1 MKKENNTGLGYWLAL
16 AFIAAALWVA
26 LIIAK
31 VIGAVRISWPAALLS
46 CFWISAAVIA
56 AGIFVIVGGDKL
68 GKIARKLKK
77 RRHQREMIR
86 TISETMKI
94 LTMNGVGGVYGV
106 KREPGESNRHFQK
119 RINKRINRAA
129 CELDGSERRRP
140 APATGAKLDKI
151 AEAHGLTRGSGETDT
166 ELQERI
172 RQSVYKKLEGA
183 AK

>member
-1 MKKENNTGLGYWLAL
+1 MKREENNNGLGFWLAL
-16 AFIAAALWVA
+16 TFIAAVLWAA
-26 LIIAK
+26 LIVAK
-31 VIGAVRISWPAALLS
+31 AIGAAQISWPAALLS
-46 CFWISAAVIA
+46 CFWISAAVITV
-56 AGIFVIVGGDKL
+56 GIFVIIGSNKL
-68 GKIARKLKK
+68 EKITKKLKK

-119 RINKRINRAA
+119 RINCAA
-129 CELDGSERRRP
+129 CELDNSERRRP

-151 AEAHGLTRGSGETDT
+151 AEAHGLTRGAGETDA

-172 RQSVYKKLEGA
+172 RQSVFRKLEGA
-183 AK
+183 GK